1 MTDDAE
7 LVLAARAGERDA
19 FAALVDRWF
28 DRCWEVAWRILH
40 DRDLAADVAQ
50 DTLLVAWRRVGELDR
65 PASFGGWVL
74 RIARNRALDR
84 LKRERRMRP
93 TGDDAQLEP
102 DMRTRPDAGPEAA
115 LARGQQRDM
124 VWAAAAA
131 LGERDASMLDLHLR
145 HGLEPAELADELG
158 MAPNAAHQALFRLRQ
173 RLGAAIRAWLL
184 WRNADPTCVVLRAEL
199 AAAGDDAFGRA
210 TVRLIKRH
218 VTTCEA
224 CEDEQSRVAAP
235 AMLFSVVPL
244 VAAPTAARAHA
255 LQQLAAAG
263 VPVTDVATGGGMGGG
278 DGADGHGAGE
288 SSSGGQ
294 SPASAGA
301 AGDAAAGDAAAGAG
315 GGDAHVHAAT
325 TTATADAAP
334 APDGPLPV
342 VRGVPGG
349 GWASGTGRR
358 RLTVLAVTLALVLA
372 AGGWAWSRGRT
383 PPPGPGATSRVS
395 APAAAPVV
403 SDTPPADPEPSDDA
417 EPPDGPAAEE
427 DDVRATAPRSTS
439 PDPAP
444 SDVTPSEPQGPV
456 APAPQITLFRV
467 RHTGACADG
476 NPQFE
481 LVWASEGADAAT
493 LSGPTGPASVQPSDA
508 AVRCAPNGSAFAL
521 TVTGQGGTASAAV
534 TATAPPDPPPD
545 EQQPDAPR

>member
-7 LVLAARAGERDA
+7 LVLAARAGDRDA
-19 FAALVDRWF
+19 FATLVDHWF

-93 TGDDAQLEP
+93 TGDDTQLEP
-102 DMRTRPDAGPEAA
+102 DMRTRPDVGPEAA

-158 MAPNAAHQALFRLRQ
+158 IAPNAAHQALFRLRQ

-184 WRNADPTCVVLRAEL
+184 WRNADPACVVLRAEL
-199 AAAGDDAFGRA
+199 AATGDDAFGPA

-218 VTTCEA
+218 VTTCDA
-224 CEDEQSRVAAP
+224 CDDEQSRVAAP
-235 AMLFSVVPL
+235 AVLFSVVPL
-244 VAAPTAARAHA
+244 VAAPAAARTQA

-263 VPVTDVATGGGMGGG
+263 VPVTDVGVGG
-278 DGADGHGAGE
+278 
-288 SSSGGQ
+288 
-294 SPASAGA
+294 
-301 AGDAAAGDAAAGAG
+301 GAG
-315 GGDAHVHAAT
+315 GDAGGDAGTTLPTAEAAGGEADGDAGT
-325 TTATADAAP
+325 TMSTADAAP
-334 APDGPLPV
+334 RPDGLLPMA
-342 VRGVPGG
+342 RGGPGSG
-349 GWASGTGRR
+349 PASGPARR
-358 RLTVLAVTLALVLA
+358 PLIVLAVTLILVLS
-372 AGGWAWSRGRT
+372 AGGWAWSRSRT
-383 PPPGPGATSRVS
+383 LLSDPGATGRVT
-395 APAAAPVV
+395 APAPAV
-403 SDTPPADPEPSDDA
+403 SDTP
-417 EPPDGPAAEE
+417 
-427 DDVRATAPRSTS
+427 R

-444 SDVTPSEPQGPV
+444 SEDEERPGGAADEDDGARGTSTPPRSTPPDPAPPDAAASEPQRPV
-456 APAPQITLFRV
+456 APAPRITLFRV

-476 NPQFE
+476 SAQFE
-481 LVWASEGADAAT
+481 LLWASEGGGAAT
-493 LSGPTGPASVQPSDA
+493 MSGPTGTAAVQVSGA
-508 AVRCAPNGSAFAL
+508 EVRCAAAGSVFAL
-521 TVTGQGGTASAAV
+521 TVTGPGGSASATV
-534 TATAPPDPPPD
+534 TAPQVPPPD
-545 EQQPDAPR
+545 AQQPDAPQ